1 VGIRVDVEEG
11 RVLPEAG
18 NEDGN
23 EEYFR
28 WWDKE

>member
-11 RVLPEAG
+11 RVLPKAE